1 MLEEEP
7 NANFK
12 AYGFVIVL
20 GSFICHKEDFKMT
33 TSNVLPNIQ
42 SIVSQVNTKRD
53 VVDEYKQKLDAAKSE
68 LEQAKT
74 DREKNFSFETDNKVS
89 ELESYI
95 LRVESRYN
103 TLKRELDAELPNKL
117 REVEE
122 LYHTYVVE
130 QWGQDEDVKELTE
143 QTLNSFKETV
153 SLLSQYTKKPSEF
166 NKQVLSQIVDEDFRK
181 AFSGQ
186 TTFIG
191 ADNHSLATALPLDY
205 ETYQKLYAAG
215 RSLGVNLG

>member
-1 MLEEEP
+1 MQISRRIALLLCW
-7 NANFK
+7 
-12 AYGFVIVL
+12 VL
-20 GSFICHKEDFKMT
+20 LFCHKEDFKMT
-33 TSNVLPNIQ
+33 TSNVLPKIQ

-53 VVDEYKQKLDAAKSE
+53 VVDEYKQKLDAAKAE

-74 DREKNFSFETDNKVS
+74 NREKNFSFETDNKVS

-95 LRVESRYN
+95 MRVESRYSA
-103 TLKRELDAELPNKL
+103 LERELDTELPNKL

-130 QWGQDEDVKELTE
+130 QWGQNEEVKELTE

-166 NKQVLSQIVDEDFRK
+166 NKQVLLQIVNEDFRK

-215 RSLGVNLG
+215 RILGVNIG

>member
-1 MLEEEP
+1 
-7 NANFK
+7 
-12 AYGFVIVL
+12 
-20 GSFICHKEDFKMT
+20 MT
-33 TSNVLPNIQ
+33 TSNVLPKIQ

-53 VVDEYKQKLDAAKSE
+53 VVDEYKQKLDAAKAE

-74 DREKNFSFETDNKVS
+74 NREKNFSFETDNKVS

-95 LRVESRYN
+95 MRVESRYSA
-103 TLKRELDAELPNKL
+103 LERELDTELPNKL

-130 QWGQDEDVKELTE
+130 QWGQNEEVKELTE

-166 NKQVLSQIVDEDFRK
+166 NKQVLSQIVNEDFRK
-181 AFSGQ
+181 AFRGQ

-215 RSLGVNLG
+215 RILGVNIG

>member
-1 MLEEEP
+1 
-7 NANFK
+7 
-12 AYGFVIVL
+12 
-20 GSFICHKEDFKMT
+20 MT
-33 TSNVLPNIQ
+33 TSNVLPKIQ

-53 VVDEYKQKLDAAKSE
+53 AMDDYKQKLDTAKNE
-68 LEQAKT
+68 LEQAKSA
-74 DREKNFSFETDNKVS
+74 REKNFSFETDNKVS
-89 ELESYI
+89 ELENYI

-103 TLKRELDAELPNKL
+103 ILQREFDEDVPSKL

-122 LYHTYVVE
+122 LYNAYLIE
-130 QWGQDEDVKELTE
+130 QWGQNEEVKELTKR
-143 QTLNSFKETV
+143 TLDSFKETV
-153 SLLSQYTKKPSEF
+153 SLLSQYTKKPSEL
-166 NKQVLSQIVDEDFRK
+166 NKQVLSQIFNEDFRK

-186 TTFIG
+186 TSFIG